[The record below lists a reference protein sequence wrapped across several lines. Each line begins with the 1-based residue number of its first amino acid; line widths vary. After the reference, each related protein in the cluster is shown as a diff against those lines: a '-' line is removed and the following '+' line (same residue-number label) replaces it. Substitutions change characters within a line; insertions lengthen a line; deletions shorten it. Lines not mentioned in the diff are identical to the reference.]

1 MVRKVLQIEF
11 LYKMYKFNIDSFLEI
26 SLELKQDQ
34 RGWTNF
40 MLGNNYIQCKKGRD
54 RWLTVK
60 GVQLKSGDS

>member
-1 MVRKVLQIEF
+1 
-11 LYKMYKFNIDSFLEI
+11 MYKFNIDSFLEI